1 MSWSIRAADLV
12 LPLTCSTCTPASHHD
27 INITTY
33 QHTLVLHPFFAR
45 LFSQPPWRTPPE
57 ATTAS
62 LLCFTLGFLVHRTI
76 RFLPFSTTSCLP
88 ASHPVTLASLLL
100 PSAIPRLLPLPA
112 APIPS
117 TLLKIIKYQLTPV
130 YLPLCLFLG
139 PFLGPSSLLITPLL
153 TWTCLIWI
161 LLLLEFIFIIEY
173 LFYYHILQRS
183 RLKMLCRFG
192 RTCFIHYRP
201 VAKAVTSTA
210 IRHYRWADKWWL
222 SLKRHDT

>member
-1 MSWSIRAADLV
+1 MQLTLCSHFMINH
-12 LPLTCSTCTPASHHD
+12 PLTCSTCTPASHHD

-45 LFSQPPWRTPPE
+45 LFSRPPWRTPPE

-62 LLCFTLGFLVHRTI
+62 LLCLTLGFLVHRTI

-130 YLPLCLFLG
+130 YLPLCLCPLSG
-139 PFLGPSSLLITPLL
+139 SLLIINNTVTHLDLL
-153 TWTCLIWI
+153 NMNTFTFRVHFYYRIFI
-161 LLLLEFIFIIEY
+161 LLSYFTEIEIKNALQVWKD
-173 LFYYHILQRS
+173 LFHSLPPS
-183 RLKMLCRFG
+183 SEG
-192 RTCFIHYRP
+192 RNVH
-201 VAKAVTSTA
+201 
-210 IRHYRWADKWWL
+210 RHQTL
-222 SLKRHDT
+222 SMG